1 MALHA
6 SVSSHLAT
14 RIRGFGPSVFAEYT
28 ALAERHGAVNLGQ
41 GFPDFPAP
49 DFIKTAA
56 QAAIAAD
63 HNQYTR
69 YGGYLALVEALAAQA
84 ELDFGRPID
93 PLHEVQVM
101 AGATAALFAACQAL
115 VEPGDEVIL
124 FEPFFDVYPADVT
137 MAGGVPVFVPLY
149 PQADGRWRYDPDEL
163 RRAFGPRT
171 KLLVLNTPHNPTGK
185 VYDEGELAEIAAL
198 CQEHDVLVVSDEV
211 YERMLFAHERLPRIA
226 TLPGMWERTLSIG
239 SAGKTF
245 SVTGWKIGWAIGP
258 APLVAALR
266 SVQQWLTFSVAT
278 PLQVAVAEAI
288 RTAPAL
294 GYYEE
299 MAQMYRDKRDRL
311 VAILSEARLRPFV
324 PEATYFIM
332 ADTSAFGFPDDDS
345 FCRWLTTEVGVAAIP
360 PGSFYSPPHKHL
372 ARHLARFCFCKKDET
387 LQTVAERL
395 AALA

>member
-1 MALHA
+1 MSAA
-6 SVSSHLAT
+6 GSPYLAT
-14 RIRGFGPSVFAEYT
+14 RVRDFGPSVFAEYT
-28 ALAERHGAVNLGQ
+28 ALAEKHGAVNLGQ

-56 QAAIAAD
+56 QAAVAAD

-69 YGGYLALVEALAAQA
+69 YGGHLALVEALAAQA
-84 ELDFGRPID
+84 ELDLGRSVD
-93 PLHEVQVM
+93 PLTEVQVM

-149 PQADGRWRYDPDEL
+149 PQADGRWCYDPDEL

-171 KLLVLNTPHNPTGK
+171 KLLLLNTPHNPTGK
-185 VYDEGELAEIAAL
+185 VYDEAELAEIAAL
-198 CQEHDVLVVSDEV
+198 CQEHDVIVVSDEV
-211 YERMLFAHERLPRIA
+211 YERMLFEHVRLPRIA

-258 APLVAALR
+258 APLVAAIR
-266 SVQQWLTFSVAT
+266 AVQQWLTFSVAT
-278 PLQVAVAEAI
+278 PFQVAVAEAI
-288 RTAPAL
+288 RMAPAL
-294 GYYEE
+294 GYYEA

-311 VAILSEARLRPFV
+311 AAILAEARLRPFL
-324 PEATYFIM
+324 PQATYFIM
-332 ADTSAFGFPDDDS
+332 ADTSAFGFADDDS

-395 AALA
+395 YALA

>member
-1 MALHA
+1 MLPHV
-6 SVSSHLAT
+6 SVSPSLAT
-14 RIRGFGPSVFAEYT
+14 RVRGFGPSVFAEYT
-28 ALAERHGAVNLGQ
+28 ALADRHGAVNLGQ

-49 DFIKTAA
+49 DFIKAAA
-56 QAAIAAD
+56 QSAIAAD

-69 YGGYLALVEALAAQA
+69 YGGHLALVEALAAQA
-84 ELDFGRPID
+84 EVDLGRPVD
-93 PLHEVQVM
+93 PLHEVQ
-101 AGATAALFAACQAL
+101 
-115 VEPGDEVIL
+115 I
-124 FEPFFDVYPADVT
+124 

-171 KLLVLNTPHNPTGK
+171 KLLLLNTPHNPTGK
-185 VYDEGELAEIAAL
+185 VYDETELAEIAAL
-198 CQEHDVLVVSDEV
+198 CQEHDVIVVSDEV
-211 YERMLFAHERLPRIA
+211 YERMLFVHDRLPRIA

-266 SVQQWLTFSVAT
+266 AVQQWLTFSVAT
-278 PLQVAVAEAI
+278 PFQVAVAEAV
-288 RTAPAL
+288 RAAPAL

-311 VAILSEARLRPFV
+311 AAILTEARLRPFL

-345 FCRWLTTEVGVAAIP
+345 FCRWLTTEIGVAAIP

-387 LQTVAERL
+387 LQAVAERL
-395 AALA
+395 RALA